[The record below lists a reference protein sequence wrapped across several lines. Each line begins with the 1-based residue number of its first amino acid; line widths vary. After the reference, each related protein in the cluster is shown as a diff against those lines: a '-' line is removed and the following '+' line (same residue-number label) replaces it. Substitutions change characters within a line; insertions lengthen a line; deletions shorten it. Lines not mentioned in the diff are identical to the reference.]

1 MVTVAAPLG
10 ERRTS
15 AGGLWRWGRP
25 AGIAAL
31 IAILCFLSLYP
42 MLMLL
47 YGSLHSA
54 PPGIAGEFNLNGYIA
69 IATPENLVVLAN
81 TVGISLVK
89 TVLALALAVLLAWI
103 VARTDTPGRGVL
115 EVLITLPFFIPPIL
129 TATAWAMLGNAQ
141 VGTINLAWRWLSG
154 SDTTLVDVYS
164 YGGVIWHMMQYSTPF
179 IFLFVVDAFR
189 AMDPALEESSRMS
202 GASRWQT
209 FWRVTFALMLPVTTS
224 AFILSFIRG
233 IESFESA
240 VFFGVPVGIE
250 VITTTIYNSIT
261 QRAQPDYQSAT
272 ALSFAALA
280 LMFLLLVMQSR
291 LLRGRSFTTVTG
303 KGYSPNITRL
313 GRLRWL
319 TFGICILF
327 FALTVALPIGQLLL
341 SSFFKF
347 FGFYEAD
354 MLTFDHYRSVWENS
368 SFWRAFGN
376 TMLLGVA
383 GATATM
389 TLGGIVAYVTTR
401 TRWRGRR
408 LIDLLA
414 WLPWMM
420 PGMVL
425 GIGFLWGFAILP
437 HAIPIYGTLWALL
450 LAYIALGTPVA
461 VRVTSSA
468 YQQIANDI
476 EECSRVHG
484 AGWWQTLG
492 RILIALAWP
501 AFAVGW
507 VLIFFGIMRELSASI
522 LLYAPGTEVLSVVM
536 LKMWVGGRPEEVSVI
551 GLVMLVLVLVFRWVQ
566 LKFIKKR
573 ISTL

>member
-1 MVTVAAPLG
+1 MTVAVTLP
-10 ERRTS
+10 ERQAALPR
-15 AGGLWRWGRP
+15 GLWRYGRA
-25 AGIAAL
+25 AGISSL
-31 IAILCFLSLYP
+31 VLVLCFLSLYP
-42 MLMLL
+42 MAMLF
-47 YGSLHSA
+47 YGSLHST
-54 PPGIAGEFNLNGYIA
+54 PPGIAGVFNLDGYINL
-69 IATPENLVVLAN
+69 ATTQNLSIFID
-81 TVGISLVK
+81 TVWLSFVK
-89 TVLALALAVLLAWI
+89 TILALALAVLLAWI
-103 VARTDTPGRGVL
+103 VARTDTPFRGTL

-141 VGTINLAWRWLSG
+141 VGTINLAWRWLTGTES
-154 SDTTLVDVYS
+154 TLIDVYS
-164 YGGVIWHMMQYSTPF
+164 YGGVVWHMMQYSTPF

-209 FWRVTFALMLPVTTS
+209 FWRITFGLMLPVTTS
-224 AFILSFIRG
+224 AFLLSFIRG

-240 VFFGVPVGIE
+240 VFFGTPVGIN
-250 VITTTIYNSIT
+250 VITTEIYHSIT

-272 ALSFAALA
+272 ALGFAAMA
-280 LMFLLLVMQSR
+280 FMFLLLVMQSR

-303 KGYSPNITRL
+303 KAYSPNVTEL
-313 GRLRWL
+313 GWLRWV
-319 TFGICILF
+319 TFGVCVLF
-327 FALTVALPIGQLLL
+327 FVLTVALPIGQLLM
-341 SSFFKF
+341 SSFFRF
-347 FGFYEAD
+347 FGFYEAE
-354 MLTFDHYRSVWENS
+354 MLTLDHYRNVLDNS
-368 SFWRAFGN
+368 TFWRAFGN
-376 TMLLGVA
+376 TMMLGA
-383 GATATM
+383 GGATATM
-389 TLGGIVAYVTTR
+389 VLGGIVAYVTTR

-408 LIDLLA
+408 LIDMLA

-437 HAIPIYGTLWALL
+437 HGIPIYGTLWALL

-468 YQQIANDI
+468 YQQIATDI

-492 RILIALAWP
+492 RILVALAWP

-536 LKMWVGGRPEEVSVI
+536 LKMWTGGKPEEVSVI
-551 GLVMLVLVLVFRWVQ
+551 GLMMLILVLVFRWVQ
-566 LKFIKKR
+566 LKVIKKR